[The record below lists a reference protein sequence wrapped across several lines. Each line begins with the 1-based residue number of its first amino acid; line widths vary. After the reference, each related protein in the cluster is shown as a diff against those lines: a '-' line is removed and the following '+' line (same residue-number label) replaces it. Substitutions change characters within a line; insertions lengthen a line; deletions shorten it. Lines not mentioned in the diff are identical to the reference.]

1 MLTAA
6 GRSWGNAIK
15 FIKLDNI
22 VDLSLVSRS
31 QRLSNELGK
40 TSVQRLLSTLE
51 TRSDRV
57 SRTRLLSTHSETASS
72 TLSSGDTTSLSL
84 LAVLRTRS
92 RSEVVLGE
100 FEVVKVID
108 GGFIS
113 LSALPVE
120 NLHSERR
127 SGSWNRSQRLASWN
141 ETGCQ
146 SICSSTRERN
156 SISENEQ

>member
-6 GRSWGNAIK
+6 GGSWGNAVE

-31 QRLSNELGK
+31 QRLSNELRK
-40 TSVQRLLSTLE
+40 TPVQGLLSTLE
-51 TRSDRV
+51 SRSDRS
-57 SRTRLLSTHSETASS
+57 SRTRLLSAHTETASG

-84 LAVLRTRS
+84 SAVLGTRS
-92 RSEVVLGE
+92 WSEVVLGE
-100 FEVVKVID
+100 FKVVKIID
-108 GGFIS
+108 GGFVS

-120 NLHSERR
+120 NLHTKRR
-127 SGSWNRSQRLASWN
+127 SGLWNRSQRLASWN

-146 SICSSTRERN
+146 SV
-156 SISENEQ
+156 

>member
-1 MLTAA
+1 MLTVA
-6 GRSWGNAIK
+6 GGSWGNIVE

-51 TRSDRV
+51 SSSGWS
-57 SRTRLLSTHSETASS
+57 SRTGLLSTHTETASG

-84 LAVLRTRS
+84 LSVTGTRS
-92 RSEVVLGE
+92 WSDVVLGE

-113 LSALPVE
+113 LPALPVK
-120 NLHSERR
+120 NLHTKSR
-127 SGSWNRSQRLASWN
+127 SRLWNRRQR
-141 ETGCQ
+141 
-146 SICSSTRERN
+146 
-156 SISENEQ
+156 